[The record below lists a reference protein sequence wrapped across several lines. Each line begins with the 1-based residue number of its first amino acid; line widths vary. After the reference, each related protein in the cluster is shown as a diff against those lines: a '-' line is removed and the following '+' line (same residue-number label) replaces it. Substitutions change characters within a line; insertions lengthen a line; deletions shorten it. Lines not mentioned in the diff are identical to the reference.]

1 MQDNSGNA
9 DAGEIVADYCEPAE
23 AAQQIAADQSA
34 AERVMAALPF
44 PDCADFI
51 RYANRRTLF
60 IAFSILLCLQYSTP
74 QMALEL

>member
-23 AAQQIAADQSA
+23 AAQQIATDPSA

-60 IAFSILLCLQYSTP
+60 MDLILPSVFYFAFSIQLP
-74 QMALEL
+74 R